1 MLGEMWDTPGRMLR
15 VLELLQQRHEWG
27 AADLA
32 DRLGV
37 STRTIRRDVDRL
49 RSIGY
54 PVDARYGADGGYH
67 LAPGANLPPLMFDA
81 EEAIATVLAL
91 QSFSVSGAELVAG
104 STVRALTKLI
114 GVMPKRLRGQVEAMV
129 AHVRQTAHG
138 TVRGSVAPD
147 VNVDTLVAAAVACRD
162 RRRSIARMEDEFL
175 LDPLSLVR
183 AGQQWYLV
191 AWDVNAAHWLSLRVD
206 RLADF
211 QTTDRPASDRE
222 PPSDDLEK
230 YVLEQLGREIQQLR
244 ASVRVQAPAENVV
257 MWIDPAWGHVEP
269 VDDATCIVHCGADSY
284 SAIARW
290 LLLLDAELTILE
302 PAALAQEYRALAAKA
317 TRFAASYL
325 PE

>member
-1 MLGEMWDTPGRMLR
+1 MLR

-27 AADLA
+27 AAELA
-32 DRLGV
+32 ERLGV

-91 QSFSVSGAELVAG
+91 QSFSISGAELVAG
-104 STVRALTKLI
+104 STVRALTKLV
-114 GVMPKRLRGQVEAMV
+114 GVMPKRLRSQVEAMV
-129 AHVRQTAHG
+129 GHVRQTSHG
-138 TVRGSVAPD
+138 TVRGAEVPD

-162 RRRSIARMEDEFL
+162 RRRSIAHDKDEIV

-191 AWDVNAAHWLSLRVD
+191 AWDVNAAQWRSLRVD
-206 RLADF
+206 QLTDF
-211 QTTDRPASDRE
+211 RTTDRPASDRE

-230 YVLEQLGREIQQLR
+230 YVLEQLGHEIQQLR
-244 ASVRVQAPAENVV
+244 ASVRVQAPAANVLP
-257 MWIDPAWGHVEP
+257 WIDPAWGQVEP
-269 VDDATCIVHCGADSY
+269 LDDSSCIVHCGADTY

-302 PAALAQEYRALAAKA
+302 PAALAKEYTALAAKA
-317 TRFAASYL
+317 TRFAASYEKV